1 MVTGF
6 VTVYNKLIDMFP
18 KHQLFYIVGGFYT
31 VAFALLAA
39 ILAHPTIGIA
49 NTEASLYRI
58 LGKPFY
64 QLLKTRKVY
73 TRAHVRPPHSY
84 GRMDLLL
91 HD

>member
-49 NTEASLYRI
+49 NTEASPYRI

-64 QLLKTRKVY
+64 QLLKT
-73 TRAHVRPPHSY
+73 
-84 GRMDLLL
+84 
-91 HD
+91 